1 MKEGMRHSQVTSWNY
16 FLNQMKLLEWT
27 TVFLKEFDD
36 RDSGFGG
43 LYLSIK
49 LYIRE
54 KIFSENKKFKIIF
67 FTLIVNVMI
76 FSGLE

>member
-49 LYIRE
+49 LY
-54 KIFSENKKFKIIF
+54 
-67 FTLIVNVMI
+67 
-76 FSGLE
+76 

>member
-1 MKEGMRHSQVTSWNY
+1 MKEGMRHSQMTSWNY
-16 FLNQMKLLEWT
+16 FLNQIKLLEWT

-49 LYIRE
+49 LYIRK

-67 FTLIVNVMI
+67 LHLITQN
-76 FSGLE
+76 GLNALS

>member
-49 LYIRE
+49 L
-54 KIFSENKKFKIIF
+54 FSENKKFKIIF
-67 FTLIVNVMI
+67 LHLITQN
-76 FSGLE
+76 GLNALS